1 MYSIK
6 TDLHTHTIFSGH
18 AYSTIGENAHE
29 AAKKRLTAIGMTDHF
44 GIISTEMQDNGL
56 PNVGPMMNKAA
67 LPKYIEGVRVLH
79 GVEMD
84 IADLKGKL
92 AFTDFYPD
100 FFGHKSEVSFGE
112 RLLSTRD
119 LVIASLHFFDG
130 CKDGTVAQN
139 TEMYIGALQN
149 RYVDIIGH
157 PCRPGVEF
165 DMRELAR
172 AAKALNKCLEVNDHT
187 FDTPDAVNNCRA
199 LAECCAEEGTS
210 IVVSSDA
217 HSAWFIGEFDRAKSM
232 LEEIHFPEEL
242 IANRTLE
249 SFAALRGKNFD

>member
-29 AAKKRLTAIGMTDHF
+29 AAKKGLTAIGMTDHF
-44 GIISTEMQDNGL
+44 GIISTEMQNNGL

-130 CKDGTVAQN
+130 CKD
-139 TEMYIGALQN
+139 
-149 RYVDIIGH
+149 
-157 PCRPGVEF
+157 
-165 DMRELAR
+165 
-172 AAKALNKCLEVNDHT
+172 
-187 FDTPDAVNNCRA
+187 
-199 LAECCAEEGTS
+199 
-210 IVVSSDA
+210 
-217 HSAWFIGEFDRAKSM
+217 
-232 LEEIHFPEEL
+232 
-242 IANRTLE
+242 
-249 SFAALRGKNFD
+249 